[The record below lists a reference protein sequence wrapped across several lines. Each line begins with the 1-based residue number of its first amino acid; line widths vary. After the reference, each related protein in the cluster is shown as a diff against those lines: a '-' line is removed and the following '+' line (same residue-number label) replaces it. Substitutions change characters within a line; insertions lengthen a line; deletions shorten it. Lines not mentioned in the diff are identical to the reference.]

1 MISMSCKNLSL
12 VFLIVIFFIIPVLFF
27 SCAWVFPIADNRTSD
42 IAELHIRDI
51 FHKDIIED
59 IIKLFEIYGY
69 NYNSSAVYS
78 VLQEM
83 FQESSVSFFMRSSDD
98 DAIQEVM
105 KELAVIRSAEKAFS
119 FAIKKSQEIFTGN
132 NVNTANIEAIEKL
145 FILSFSVKQLL
156 SNCVK
161 NINSLREQ
169 IEQLI
174 EEKTWDMEYQEE
186 DSDLFFD
193 IIELENGV
201 TYLNRIRRTLL
212 NNIAEISKTI
222 DKTELYLKHHSD

>member
-1 MISMSCKNLSL
+1 MRCKNLSL
-12 VFLIVIFFIIPVLFF
+12 VFSIIIFFMILVSFF
-27 SCAWVFPIADNRTSD
+27 SCAWVFPVANNRSADM
-42 IAELHIRDI
+42 AELHIRDI
-51 FHKDIIED
+51 FQKNIIED
-59 IIKLFEIYGY
+59 IIKLLELRGY

-78 VLQEM
+78 VLQEA
-83 FQESSVSFFMRSSDD
+83 FHDSSVRFFMLYSDD
-98 DAIQEVM
+98 DTIQEAM
-105 KELAVIRSAEKAFS
+105 KELAVIKSAEKAYS
-119 FAIKKSQEIFTGN
+119 FAVKKSQEILTGN
-132 NVNTANIEAIEKL
+132 NANIANIEAIEKL
-145 FILSFSVKQLL
+145 FILSFSAKQLL
-156 SNCVK
+156 INCVK
-161 NINSLREQ
+161 NINPLREQ